1 MKTNQIPEPHLNEIF
16 RVEVQI
22 GAPVVIGQNDTVG
35 KRQMIPI
42 VSGIVSGK
50 LNGIVLP
57 GGADSQIIRPDG
69 ITELSARYAL
79 QLDDGARI
87 YIENNGMRRVDPA
100 YAGAAAQG
108 QIVDPQ
114 HVYFATVAKFETYS
128 EKYRWLERSVII
140 SYATRLPSCVLL
152 RFYEIV

>member
-1 MKTNQIPEPHLNEIF
+1 MNTDQIPEPHLNEIF
-16 RVEVQI
+16 RAEVQI
-22 GAPVVIGQNDTVG
+22 GAPVVIGQNDTIG

-57 GGADSQIIRPDG
+57 GVDSQIIRPDG
-69 ITELSARYAL
+69 LTELSARYAL
-79 QLDDGARI
+79 QLDDGEHI

-128 EKYRWLERSVII
+128 ETYRWLERSVII
-140 SYATRLPSCVLL
+140 SYATRLPSSVLL